1 MARAAGRARRSER
14 ARAGARRG
22 RREAGRSR
30 ASLENEALAEVG
42 AGYSKASYYASL
54 GLFALSLPGL
64 WSLVKRSTKSK
75 VAQKTYEL
83 KGPAD
88 GGEEQGQ
95 IAQRVAHYFT
105 EKNYAPVELGEV
117 ATFEGNVAPQQGIAA
132 YITFC
137 AFMGLLSLALV
148 LNIAVPGPG
157 SLWYA
162 VTLLSPLAGVYYQQK
177 ADRRERIK
185 VKLETADDDSVTD
198 LTVEGD
204 DEEIDRFRR
213 ELALQEKGKI
223 PVKGLLEQQ

>member
-1 MARAAGRARRSER
+1 VE
-14 ARAGARRG
+14 
-22 RREAGRSR
+22 
-30 ASLENEALAEVG
+30 
-42 AGYSKASYYASL
+42 
-54 GLFALSLPGL
+54 
-64 WSLVKRSTKSK
+64 
-75 VAQKTYEL
+75 QKTYEL
-83 KGPAD
+83 TGPAE

-157 SLWYA
+157 SFWYA
-162 VTLLSPLAGVYYQQK
+162 ITLLSPFAGVYYQQK